1 VAKRNKTFRPPVG
14 LDFYPDENGTGAE
27 RWLKGLRE
35 VGEAGLLALDALERL
50 EAVGCEKGFLVYL
63 LMQLHSTKRWNP
75 VSRKTAQKAL
85 AHLRSVEPL
94 LRELA
99 TSDLREEL
107 GLAEGPSEDGA
118 GLFVADVQAIREHL
132 EVAVFHATG
141 RENQLF
147 NDMMGHVVA
156 YVRENTGQFHDDD
169 LSAIIK
175 LMGDGEFSCEGW
187 RKRHW
192 RATRHTAPARS
203 RRKKQVHRVVGSS
216 KKRP

>member
-1 VAKRNKTFRPPVG
+1 MAKRIKSFRPPVG
-14 LDFYPDENGTGAE
+14 RDFYPDENGTPAE
-27 RWLKGLRE
+27 RWLKRLRE
-35 VGEAGLLALDALERL
+35 VGEAGLLALSALKRL
-50 EAVGCEKGFLVYL
+50 EAAGYDEGYLVWL

-75 VSRKTAQKAL
+75 VPRKTAEKAL

-94 LRELA
+94 LRELG

-118 GLFVADVQAIREHL
+118 GSFVADLQAICEHL

-147 NDMMGHVVA
+147 NDMMSHVVA
-156 YVRENTGQFHDDD
+156 YVREKTGQFHDDD
-169 LSAIIK
+169 LSAIVR

-187 RKRHW
+187 RKRH
-192 RATRHTAPARS
+192 RRGTQHITGARS
-203 RRKKQVHRVVGSS
+203 RRKKQVHRVARSS
-216 KKRP
+216 RGHS